1 MDTKIDFLYLSEPD
15 MIKAGVKDMGACIE
29 SMENML
35 KLLKAGDYMMGG
47 ENHNSHG
54 CMVTFP
60 DHPKFPGMPRNT
72 NDRRFMAM
80 PAYLGGKYQMAGVK
94 WYGSNVENKEKGLPR
109 SILLM
114 ILNDKDTGA
123 PLAVMSANLLS
134 AYRTGGIPG
143 VGAKYLARKDSE
155 TAAIIGPGV
164 MGKTSLAAFAATCPK
179 LHRVNIKGRG
189 QRGIDSFVDFV
200 KKEFP
205 QFDEINVCKT
215 DEEAIRG
222 ADVISYTTTALT
234 GDDPAIEQTYPYIS
248 GDWVKPG
255 AFISMPSAARF
266 DDDYLSGCRFVVDN
280 SKLYEA
286 WADEYPYPTYPKMG
300 IIGCKFT
307 DLIHEGKNK
316 PEDVTDITDI
326 IEGRAP
332 GRKSDDEV
340 IIYSVG
346 GMPVEDVAWGCSVYR
361 RALKEGI
368 GVKLNL
374 WDKPEM
380 A

>member
-29 SMENML
+29 SMEDML